1 MFKLDGFDEAILGPT
16 YIWYM
21 DGTRAEV
28 LAYDAEE
35 IRAILM
41 REGMDS
47 DEAREYIEFNIE
59 GAYMGPGTPILVWTQ
74 DMVWGEYDD

>member
-16 YIWYM
+16 YVFHI
-21 DGTRAEV
+21 DGSRVEV
-28 LAYDAEE
+28 LAYDAEG